1 MRIGFCKIIGVQGHH
16 PTATEHPLKNKIE
29 RLGACKRIAVD
40 TQGLAVRKNP
50 SQQGLVNDRKQPGPV
65 LGMPCNKTNVG
76 DVANF
81 DEEVKESWIEFH
93 DLEEHD
99 LNRFDVDEFVD
110 WHNENRVTQIERIF
124 LEVI

>member
-1 MRIGFCKIIGVQGHH
+1 MFYQLTDSENGDK
-16 PTATEHPLKNKIE
+16 
-29 RLGACKRIAVD
+29 LGIVKV
-40 TQGLAVRKNP
+40 
-50 SQQGLVNDRKQPGPV
+50 
-65 LGMPCNKTNVG
+65 TNVG

-81 DEEVKESWIEFH
+81 DEEVKESWNEFH

-110 WHNENRVTQIERIF
+110 WHNENRVTQIERIY